1 MLYLVVVVL
10 CVQSF
15 YTCDVICVFVLILSH
30 FVGFFASLSE
40 VKRHHLTIIIW
51 IWMIENDMKLCL
63 YFVAVLHVWISFH
76 LLCFRCVF
84 FCSFSLCSLSLLTF
98 CWAGFAFFRPQFS
111 VSQLSV
117 SLIHYEQFCGK
128 CIYMSISGPYATF
141 NSLKLKGKYFDWTL
155 F

>member
-15 YTCDVICVFVLILSH
+15 YTCDVICVFCRVFCVFIWSQTASSYNRNMNMNDWKRYEIM
-30 FVGFFASLSE
+30 FVFCSRFACLNLFSS
-40 VKRHHLTIIIW
+40 VVFS
-51 IWMIENDMKLCL
+51 LCL
-63 YFVAVLHVWISFH
+63 
-76 LLCFRCVF
+76 
-84 FCSFSLCSLSLLTF
+84 FCSFSLCSLSFVTF
-98 CWAGFAFFRPQFS
+98 CWASFAFFRPQFS

-117 SLIHYEQFCGK
+117 SLLHSEQFYGK